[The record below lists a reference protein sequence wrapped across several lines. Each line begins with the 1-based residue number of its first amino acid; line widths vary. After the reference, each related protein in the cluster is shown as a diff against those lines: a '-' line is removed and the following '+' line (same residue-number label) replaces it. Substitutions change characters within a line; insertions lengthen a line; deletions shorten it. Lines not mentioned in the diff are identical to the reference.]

1 MQNCMAWKKNLFDW
15 NNARAFLVT
24 AEEGSFSAAAR
35 SLGMTQPTLG
45 RQVAALEAELGVTLF
60 ERVPHGLELTKTGLE
75 LVDHVRSMGKAASD
89 LSISASGQSQQI
101 DGSVSISVG
110 ELDAMVYL
118 PKILSQLRQQE
129 PGIEI
134 DLIVTNN
141 VSDLKSREADIAI
154 RNFRPTQADFIAR
167 KLKDENV
174 YLYAT
179 QTYLDR
185 FKEPQKPSDL
195 EGIEFISFSRT
206 DHAEPFQKFL
216 IEKGYPVNKKSFSI
230 FTDNQLIQIELVKQH
245 LGVGVFSEDYGDSIP
260 ELKRAFPSFGPVIQ
274 IPLWLV
280 CHRELHTSLRVRRVF
295 DLIVDHIAQ
304 K

>member
-1 MQNCMAWKKNLFDW
+1 MSWKKNLFDW
-15 NNARAFLVT
+15 NNARAFLAA

-35 SLGMTQPTLG
+35 SLGVAQPTLG
-45 RQVAALEAELGVTLF
+45 RQVSALEAELGVTLF

-75 LVDHVRSMGKAASD
+75 LVDHVRSMGKAANS

-101 DGSVSISVG
+101 DGFVSISAS
-110 ELDAMVYL
+110 ELDAMEYL
-118 PKILSQLRQQE
+118 PNVLSTLRKQE

-134 DLIVTNN
+134 EIVVTNN
-141 VSDLKSREADIAI
+141 VSDLKNREADIAI

-167 KLKDENV
+167 KLRDVNV
-174 YLYAT
+174 YLYGT
-179 QTYLDR
+179 PEYLDR
-185 FKEPQKPSDL
+185 FGAPEKPSDL

-206 DHAEPFQKFL
+206 DHAAPFQKFL
-216 IEKGYPVNKKSFSI
+216 IEKGYPVNNKSFSI
-230 FTDNQLIQIELVKQH
+230 FTDNQLFQIELVKQH
-245 LGVGVFSEDYGDSIP
+245 LGIGVFSEVYGDSIP

-295 DLIVDHIAQ
+295 DLIVEHVAQ
-304 K
+304 M